1 MENKTNIETIPQ
13 NQVTAPAATKI
24 VLDKKQESWWNSLTE
39 KQRQGIVWLAI
50 FLGVSVVAVIAIKF
64 ASNQVRNVIAN
75 NQESNSFGEKQH
87 TTWAKQLKM
96 AFDNDGWWGT
106 DEQAIRQVLR
116 AMPSQEDF
124 QKVQTSY
131 RKLYKGANLIEDLTD
146 ELKATE
152 FNEMLAILQSKPK
165 KAKDA
170 GAIIYNPHAWA
181 TRLYNAMSIYYMGF
195 IPGTDE
201 QAILAV
207 FNEMKSKNAFNDTKA
222 AYQSLYSTS
231 LEDDLDGDLD
241 WSMDWRAIINKM
253 PAN

>member
-1 MENKTNIETIPQ
+1 MEDKTNIQPVIAQQPTTQ
-13 NQVTAPAATKI
+13 I
-24 VLDKKQESWWNSLTE
+24 VLDQEKRTWWNSLTD
-39 KQRQGIVWLAI
+39 KQRQLIVSFSIVLGI
-50 FLGVSVVAVIAIKF
+50 SVVAVIAIKF
-64 ASNQVRNVIAN
+64 ASSQVRNVIAN
-75 NQESNSFGEKQH
+75 KEENESFGEKQH
-87 TTWAKQLKM
+87 STWAKQLKM

-152 FNEMLAILQSKPK
+152 FNEMLAILQSKPQ

-170 GAIIYNPHAWA
+170 GQPIYNPHAWA
-181 TRLYNAMSIYYMGF
+181 KRLYNAMSIYYMGF

-201 QAILAV
+201 EAITAV
-207 FNEMKSKNAFNDTKA
+207 FSEMKSKQAFEDTKQ
-222 AYQSLYSTS
+222 AYQSLYATS
-231 LEDDLDGDLD
+231 LVDDLDGDLD
-241 WSMDWRAIINKM
+241 WSMDWRAIINKK
-253 PAN
+253 PNN